1 VLNVGHSNPYVL
13 EGVHEQLDKVTH
25 TVDFPTEARIE
36 FIERLNDIAPD
47 GLSGNSKVIFGG
59 PSGSDAIEGS
69 IKLAKHNTGRHGLL
83 AFEGSYH
90 GTTAGALSLTAGK
103 AYKEGTGRCWPTPST
118 SRSGPYRAGTNRRCR
133 AVLPRRNLLPKRYL
147 CACAGRG
154 ATEVRE
160 PVWRT
165 RITRRN
171 LGRADQGEG
180 GVVVPPEG
188 FLKGL
193 RDIADDNDALLI
205 FDEIQTGFGRTG
217 EWFAAEHW
225 DVTPDAMTMAKGI
238 GGSGLPIGAMMY
250 HEQYDT
256 WGPGGHVGT
265 FRGNVPAFVGG
276 TRAIEYIESHNL
288 LDHATEVGTYIR
300 SRFRELAEEVPEI
313 VDIRG
318 KGQFTGVEFQVDGTP
333 QNRSSSRSNASVT
346 TGAFSCGTPDA
357 TRASFVCSHR
367 SC

>member
-118 SRSGPYRAGTNRRCR
+118 SRFRTLPSRDQPAMSSRSAPAETCCQNGTCARALDAVQRKFESPYGGHESPAGIW
-133 AVLPRRNLLPKRYL
+133 V
-147 CACAGRG
+147 
-154 ATEVRE
+154 E
-160 PVWRT
+160 P
-165 RITRRN
+165 I
-171 LGRADQGEG
+171 QGEG

-225 DVTPDAMTMAKGI
+225 DVTPDAMTMAKVSVAP
-238 GGSGLPIGAMMY
+238 GSP
-250 HEQYDT
+250 
-256 WGPGGHVGT
+256 
-265 FRGNVPAFVGG
+265 
-276 TRAIEYIESHNL
+276 
-288 LDHATEVGTYIR
+288 
-300 SRFRELAEEVPEI
+300 
-313 VDIRG
+313 
-318 KGQFTGVEFQVDGTP
+318 
-333 QNRSSSRSNASVT
+333 SV
-346 TGAFSCGTPDA
+346 
-357 TRASFVCSHR
+357 R
-367 SC
+367 